1 MAKIGRKKQQ
11 FIDESEDGQENYRI
25 IFELSPDAIAVHDGK
40 TLRLIN
46 PAGVKMLGAQNAE
59 ELIGKPIISFVHPKD
74 HDAVWARFEQ
84 ERQGEHVPMMAQ
96 KLIRVDGSVLDVEVS
111 ETPYQY
117 KGAPATLVFI
127 RDITERKQAEEAL
140 RESEARLRQAQRFA
154 RMGSWTWNIKTNKL
168 DWSDEMYV
176 IFGVEQATFSGIL
189 SDLLP
194 QAVHPDDRA
203 KVEESNAMLARGE
216 KPDPLECRVI
226 WKDGSVHF
234 IYAEAG
240 ETVLDEDGV
249 PMLIRGIAQ
258 EITERKQAEL
268 LLRKSESRLHQATH
282 IAGLGIWDWDPITDN
297 VTWSGGMFRIYGI
310 SPEEFTGKGSD
321 YFEFTRADYREMQEK
336 NVADAF
342 SHGMTEAQLMQ
353 ITNIKLNPK
362 ELCIVRPDGTECY
375 TTGDAICIVDENGK
389 PLRMLGVTQDITERK
404 EVENK
409 LRESEERYRSLSRA
423 AFEGIAIHDQGVIQ
437 DANQAFADFFGY
449 KSPDELIGKNGF
461 EILPFTAESIELMK
475 LNMRSWGADP
485 LEVSI
490 VRPDGT
496 LVHAETQGRAFE
508 LKGRTLRVVAM
519 RDITKR
525 KQAESIHARLTAI
538 LEATPDFVAM
548 ADPAHSITYINQAG
562 RKMVGIGKDEELSG
576 LQIGDLSPAWAKDV
590 LLSEGLPQ
598 AIRTGMWTGES
609 ARLHRDGREI
619 PVMQVILAHKE
630 PDGSLGYLSTICRDI
645 TDQKRAE
652 EKIRRQLEHLTA
664 LSEIDRAITSSLDLS
679 ESLKTLL
686 NQVVRQL
693 GVDAADAM
701 LFEEDA
707 HTLKYIAG
715 IGFRSKGI
723 ENFSMSDNRGYAG
736 QAVVERRMIKVTNLL
751 EKPENYARLH
761 VLADDAFVSYVG
773 APLIAK
779 DHIKGVLEVFHRAP
793 LDPDEEWLDFFY
805 ALAEQ
810 AAIAIDNALLFND
823 LHSSKVKL
831 EQAYDTTLDGWSKA
845 LDLRDR
851 ETEGHTRRVTELTL
865 QVARRMGFSEEQL
878 TQIKRGGLLHDI
890 GKMGI
895 PDAILLKPGTL
906 TDEEWV
912 VMRKHT
918 TYAFEMLSQIEYL
931 QPALDIP
938 YCHHEHWDGSGY
950 PRGLKGD
957 EIPLVARIFS
967 VVDVWDALCSDR
979 PYRKAWEKDKVL
991 AYISSLTGKQ
1001 FDPEVVRVFMEMTG
1015 NS

>member
-1 MAKIGRKKQQ
+1 MARSKTPEKPIEK
-11 FIDESEDGQENYRI
+11 SEDGQENYRI

-40 TLRLIN
+40 ILRLIN
-46 PAGVKMLGAQNAE
+46 PAGVKMLAAKSAE
-59 ELIGKPIISFVHPKD
+59 ELVGRPIISFVHPKD
-74 HDAVWARFEQ
+74 HEAVRARFDQ
-84 ERQGEHVPMMAQ
+84 ERHGQHVPTAIQ
-96 KLIRVDGSVLDVEVS
+96 KLIRVDGTFLDVEVS
-111 ETPYQY
+111 EAPYTYQ
-117 KGAPATLVFI
+117 GEPATLVFL
-127 RDITERKQAEEAL
+127 RDITERIQAEEAL
-140 RESEARLRQAQRFA
+140 RESETRMRQAQQFA

-168 DWSDEMYV
+168 YWSDEMYV
-176 IFGVEQATFSGIL
+176 VFGVDKKTFSGSL
-189 SDLLP
+189 TEVLT

-203 KVEESNAMLARGE
+203 KVEMSNTMLARGE
-216 KPDPLECRVI
+216 KPDPLECRVV
-226 WKDGSVHF
+226 WKDGSVHM

-240 ETVLDEDGV
+240 ETVFDETGT
-249 PMLIRGIAQ
+249 PAFIRGIAQ

-282 IAGLGIWDWDPITDN
+282 IAGLGIWDWDPVTDHAE
-297 VTWSGGMFRIYGI
+297 WSGEMFRIYGI
-310 SPEEFTGKGSD
+310 TREQFTGKGSD
-321 YFEFTRADYREMQEK
+321 YFQFTRADYREMQEK
-336 NVADAF
+336 NVAEAF
-342 SHGMTEAQLMQ
+342 KHGVTEADLIQSKG
-353 ITNIKLNPK
+353 IKFNPT

-375 TTGDAICIVDENGK
+375 TAGDAICIIDENGK

-404 EVENK
+404 EAENR
-409 LRESEERYRSLSRA
+409 LRESEERYRSLSQA
-423 AFEGIAIHDQGVIQ
+423 AFEGIAIHDQGIIQ
-437 DANQAFADFFGY
+437 DANQAFAEFFGY
-449 KSPDELIGKNGF
+449 ETPDDLIGKNGF
-461 EILPFTAESIELMK
+461 DVLPFTTESVERMK
-475 LNMRSWGADP
+475 HNMTSWGTNP
-485 LEVSI
+485 LEVTVI
-490 VRPDGT
+490 KPDGT
-496 LVHAETQGRAFE
+496 YIQAETQGRAFNV
-508 LKGRTLRVVAM
+508 KGRTMRVVAI
-519 RDITKR
+519 RDITTR
-525 KQAESIHARLTAI
+525 KQAESTHARLTAI
-538 LEATPDFVAM
+538 LEATPDFVAI
-548 ADPAHSITYINQAG
+548 ADTGRSITYLNQAG
-562 RKMVGIGKDEELSG
+562 RKMVGIGVDENISDLK
-576 LQIGDLSPAWAKDV
+576 IGDLTPDWAKDV
-590 LLSEGLPQ
+590 ILNEALPT
-598 AIRTGMWTGES
+598 AIQSGVWSGES
-609 ARLHRDGREI
+609 SRLHRDGSEI
-619 PVMQVILAHKE
+619 PVTQVILAHYE

-645 TDQKRAE
+645 TERKRAE
-652 EKIRRQLEHLTA
+652 EKIRRQLDHLTA
-664 LSEIDRAITSSLDLS
+664 LSEIDRAITSSLDLGQ
-679 ESLKTLL
+679 SLKTLL

-715 IGFRSKGI
+715 AGFRSKGL
-723 ENFSMSDNRGYAG
+723 EDFSMSDNRGYAG
-736 QAVVERRMIKVTNLL
+736 QVIVERRMVKVTNLL
-751 EKPENYARLH
+751 EKPENYARRHL
-761 VLADDAFVSYVG
+761 LADDAFVSYFGV
-773 APLIAK
+773 PLIAK

-793 LDPDEEWLDFFY
+793 LEPDEEWLDFFD

-851 ETEGHTRRVTELTL
+851 ETEGHTRRVTDLTL
-865 QVARRMGFSEEQL
+865 QVARRMGFSEEEL

-918 TYAFEMLSQIEYL
+918 TYAYEMLSPIEYL

-967 VVDVWDALCSDR
+967 VVDVWDALRSDR

-991 AYISSLTGKQ
+991 AYIASLTGKQ